1 MDMPEDT
8 LNRSIAGRLK
18 HLRAERNLTLDEL
31 ATLSG
36 VSRAM
41 ISRIER
47 AEASPT
53 AVLLARL
60 CSALGQS
67 LSSFF
72 AAPGAAASPLARRA
86 DQPLWRDPE
95 TGYVRR
101 SVSAAGTGSRVDI
114 VEVDFPAG
122 TVVRFPQLAAARSQW
137 QHLWLFEGVIAVMV
151 ADRRYD
157 LAPGDCLH
165 MNIGDEH
172 IFENPGATTARYAI
186 VIDRG

>member
-1 MDMPEDT
+1 MEAALDP
-8 LNRSIAGRLK
+8 LNQSIANRLRQ
-18 HLRAERNLTLDEL
+18 LRLERALTLDDL
-31 ATLSG
+31 AAQSG

-72 AAPGAAASPLARRA
+72 ETPDESASPLARRA
-86 DQPLWRDPE
+86 NQQTWRDPA

-101 SVSAAGTGSRVDI
+101 SVSASGTGSRVDI
-114 VEVDFPAG
+114 VEVDFPPGA
-122 TVVRFPQLAAARSQW
+122 VVRFPQLSGARNQS
-137 QHLWLFEGVIAVMV
+137 QHLWLFDGAMAVT
-151 ADRRYD
+151 AAGRRYD
-157 LAPGDCLH
+157 LLAGDCLY

-172 IFENPGATTARYAI
+172 IFENPMATPARYAI

>member
-1 MDMPEDT
+1 ME
-8 LNRSIAGRLK
+8 LNESPLNLSIANRLK
-18 HLRAERNLTLDEL
+18 QLRSDKNLTLDDL
-31 ATLSG
+31 AAQSG

-72 AAPGAAASPLARRA
+72 EGEGTAASPLAKKA
-86 DQPLWRDPE
+86 EQPLWRDPA

-101 SVSAAGTGSRVDI
+101 SVSAPGTGSRVDI
-114 VEVDFPAG
+114 VEVDFPPGAI
-122 TVVRFPQLAAARSQW
+122 VHFPYLSAARLQW
-137 QHLWLFEGVIAVMV
+137 QHLWLFEGALMV
-151 ADRRYD
+151 TVAGTRYPM
-157 LAPGDCLH
+157 LPGDCLH
-165 MNIGDEH
+165 MNIADEH
-172 IFENPGATTARYAI
+172 VFENTGDTPARYAV